1 MAQCHCQEIEE
12 LHGGIRH
19 PNLGCAGSGEIP
31 LRIRVVYTIK
41 MTLTQKKTRIV
52 RRLTRRCTTALQ
64 IDDLETVITDI
75 GAAYLY
81 AEGSAIILIT
91 IDYRGTSR
99 YLDVQVEAGS
109 TRSVPGKAD

>member
-41 MTLTQKKTRIV
+41 MDLTQKKTRIV

-75 GAAYLY
+75 GTTYLY
-81 AEGSAIILIT
+81 AEGSAI
-91 IDYRGTSR
+91 Y
-99 YLDVQVEAGS
+99 
-109 TRSVPGKAD
+109 TRWRHGIRNNGGPMKAREPKNWSAKFRT